1 MADELGDPSD
11 HTSSSERLVEEIR
24 ARIVS
29 GELSPGAKITERE
42 LAQRYGVNRAPL
54 REALLRL
61 EERRLIER
69 VPFSGTRV
77 FQPSNRMLSELWD
90 MREVLEGLA
99 ARRAAETATHAEIEE
114 LRRMTS
120 EGSARLART
129 AADDYRDLP
138 AIRDIHMRIAVIS
151 GNQELERI
159 LNSEIWLYLR
169 ANYRRWVK
177 AHREARRGRAAAR
190 AHRRGDRVAR
200 RRPRGDAD
208 AQAHPHQPRG
218 LGGVAQRLE
227 RRALTP
233 CSVSR
238 SSRGR

>member
-1 MADELGDPSD
+1 MADELGDQSD

-99 ARRAAETATHAEIEE
+99 ARRAAETATQAEIEE
-114 LRRMTS
+114 LRRMAS

-151 GNQELERI
+151 GNRELERI

-177 AHREARRGRAAAR
+177 AIEKRAVGALQHERIAEAIGSRDGDVAEMLMRKHIRTSRAAWVESLN
-190 AHRRGDRVAR
+190 GSN
-200 RRPRGDAD
+200 
-208 AQAHPHQPRG
+208 
-218 LGGVAQRLE
+218 GV
-227 RRALTP
+227 P
-233 CSVSR
+233 
-238 SSRGR
+238 

>member
-1 MADELGDPSD
+1 MAEEVGDASD
-11 HTSSSERLVEEIR
+11 HTSSSGRLVEEIR
-24 ARIVS
+24 SRIVS

-69 VPFSGTRV
+69 VPFSGTRI

-99 ARRAAETATHAEIEE
+99 ARRAAETATDTQIQE
-114 LRRMTS
+114 LRRMAS

-129 AADDYRDLP
+129 AADDYSDLP

-151 GNQELERI
+151 GNRELERI
-159 LNSEIWLYLR
+159 LNSEVWLYLR

-177 AHREARRGRAAAR
+177 AIEKRKVGALQHERIAEAIGSRDGDIAEMLMRKHIRTSRAAWVESLNGSNGA
-190 AHRRGDRVAR
+190 A
-200 RRPRGDAD
+200 
-208 AQAHPHQPRG
+208 
-218 LGGVAQRLE
+218 
-227 RRALTP
+227 
-233 CSVSR
+233 
-238 SSRGR
+238 

>member
-1 MADELGDPSD
+1 MNEALGDVSD
-11 HTSSSERLVEEIR
+11 HASSSERLVEEIR
-24 ARIVS
+24 TRIVS
-29 GELSPGAKITERE
+29 GELRPGAKVTERE

-90 MREVLEGLA
+90 IREVLEGLA
-99 ARRAAETATHAEIEE
+99 ARRAAETATDAEVEE
-114 LRRMTS
+114 LRRMAS
-120 EGSARLART
+120 EGAERLART
-129 AADDYRDLP
+129 AADDYSDLP
-138 AIRDIHMRIAVIS
+138 AIRDIHMRIAIIS

-177 AHREARRGRAAAR
+177 AIEKRAVGARQHERIAEAIGSRDGEVAEMLMRKHIRTSRAAWEESLKASN
-190 AHRRGDRVAR
+190 G
-200 RRPRGDAD
+200 
-208 AQAHPHQPRG
+208 
-218 LGGVAQRLE
+218 
-227 RRALTP
+227 AL
-233 CSVSR
+233 
-238 SSRGR
+238 

>member
-114 LRRMTS
+114 LRRMAS

-177 AHREARRGRAAAR
+177 AIEKRAVGALQHERIAEAIGSRDGDVAEMLMRKHIRTSRAAWIELLN
-190 AHRRGDRVAR
+190 GSN
-200 RRPRGDAD
+200 
-208 AQAHPHQPRG
+208 
-218 LGGVAQRLE
+218 GV
-227 RRALTP
+227 P
-233 CSVSR
+233 
-238 SSRGR
+238 

>member
-1 MADELGDPSD
+1 MADELADPSD

-24 ARIVS
+24 TRIVS
-29 GELSPGAKITERE
+29 GELSPGAKVTERE

-69 VPFSGTRV
+69 VPFSGTRI

-99 ARRAAETATHAEIEE
+99 ARRAAETATPAEVEE
-114 LRRMTS
+114 LRRMAS

-129 AADDYRDLP
+129 SAEDYRDLP
-138 AIRDIHMRIAVIS
+138 AIRDIHMRIAAIS
-151 GNQELERI
+151 GNRELERV

-177 AHREARRGRAAAR
+177 AIEKRAVGALQHERIAEAIGSRDGDVAEVLMRKHIRTSRAAWVESLN
-190 AHRRGDRVAR
+190 G
-200 RRPRGDAD
+200 
-208 AQAHPHQPRG
+208 
-218 LGGVAQRLE
+218 
-227 RRALTP
+227 
-233 CSVSR
+233 
-238 SSRGR
+238 SSGMP

>member
-1 MADELGDPSD
+1 M
-11 HTSSSERLVEEIR
+11 EEIR
-24 ARIVS
+24 TRIVS
-29 GELSPGAKITERE
+29 GELSPGAKVTERE

-69 VPFSGTRV
+69 VPFSGTRI

-99 ARRAAETATHAEIEE
+99 ARRAAETATEAEIEE
-114 LRRMTS
+114 LRRMAS

-151 GNQELERI
+151 GNRELERV

-177 AHREARRGRAAAR
+177 AIEKRAVGALQHERIAEAIGSRDGDIAEVLMRKHIRTSRAAWVESLNGSNGA
-190 AHRRGDRVAR
+190 
-200 RRPRGDAD
+200 P
-208 AQAHPHQPRG
+208 
-218 LGGVAQRLE
+218 
-227 RRALTP
+227 
-233 CSVSR
+233 
-238 SSRGR
+238 